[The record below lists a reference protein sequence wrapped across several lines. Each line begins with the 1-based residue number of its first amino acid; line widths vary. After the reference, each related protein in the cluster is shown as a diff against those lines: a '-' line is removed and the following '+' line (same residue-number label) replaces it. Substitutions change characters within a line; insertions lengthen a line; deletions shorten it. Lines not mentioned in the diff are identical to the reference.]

1 MIGNIIVYV
10 LFVNKQ
16 SNKHSVD
23 HKFQRTQ
30 LTFSITCQAYYCKIF
45 ENGIPA
51 GVETR
56 LLYICIVSV
65 KTSDSG
71 HMKEASL

>member
-1 MIGNIIVYV
+1 MIGNIIVYF

-23 HKFQRTQ
+23 RKFQRKK
-30 LTFSITCQAYYCKIF
+30 LTFSITYQAYYCKVF
-45 ENGIPA
+45 ENRMPA

-56 LLYICIVSV
+56 LLHVFIVSV
-65 KTSDSG
+65 KISDS
-71 HMKEASL
+71 